1 MACSCQGADPE
12 GDFDEFDCLADVGEY
27 TLAVHEGWRGSKC
40 YGDGGHVCGCDD
52 EDYCL
57 PYDACCVEHEFDATG
72 EVVST
77 TCHYDRGGAHEGG
90 RPPWEAATMSKL
102 CTQGHSDAGAVAPA
116 YRDCSQEALDAGRCG
131 TGDWDTCAE
140 CVDDNIPTGTFFAN
154 VGYTSC
160 PNSVVDA
167 ISENIADGGTCSHAW
182 TKRKYVYRETWP
194 TPCSFQLWK
203 DLTTTDHWEYRPW
216 LTIMGVFTAL
226 FLVGLPFLLSF
237 LALPT
242 LAERAG
248 RRLVSVWR
256 PTFGWILWN
265 FVSAGYLA
273 FNYRQNQSEE
283 YYLLPREDFG
293 PRILLGYLM
302 VIGYATAVVTEERI
316 KVGAYCSLV
325 ICLTIHHSFGIA
337 FVVLGCAAVAF
348 APRRGEREK
357 VRSAVFTTKASAAAG
372 RGRLPRWACLV
383 YFIATWTFIDLAY
396 NGEFS
401 TDPSSCSPCNCK
413 DDTLIDCYEDARTLE
428 LRLSSLNGIEL
439 YLPWKLDL
447 ARTHI
452 EAIEPGAFWDMARLE
467 KLQLDKNKISI
478 IEPYTFAGLNKLE
491 ELRLA
496 KNKIQVMKSSAFRGL
511 HNLERLRLEK
521 NDINSIESESFAGL
535 HNLQSLRLEKNNINR
550 IESESFAG
558 LHNLQSLRLE
568 WNQINRIEHMA
579 FVELD
584 SLRSLDLSWNQIN
597 TIENGTFAGLDSLRK
612 VTLQGNPVTCADAHA
627 AGLPRSVECE
637 GF

>member
-1 MACSCQGADPE
+1 
-12 GDFDEFDCLADVGEY
+12 
-27 TLAVHEGWRGSKC
+27 
-40 YGDGGHVCGCDD
+40 
-52 EDYCL
+52 
-57 PYDACCVEHEFDATG
+57 
-72 EVVST
+72 
-77 TCHYDRGGAHEGG
+77 
-90 RPPWEAATMSKL
+90 MSKL
-102 CTQGHSDAGAVAPA
+102 CTEGHSDAGAVAPA

-182 TKRKYVYRETWP
+182 TKRKDVYRETWP

-203 DLTTTDHWEYRPW
+203 DLTMTDHWDYRPW

-265 FVSAGYLA
+265 FVSAGFLA
-273 FNYRQNQSEE
+273 FTYLQNESFEGT
-283 YYLLPREDFG
+283 LLAREDFG
-293 PRILLGYLM
+293 LRILLGYLM
-302 VIGYATAVVTEERI
+302 VMGYATAVVTEERV

-357 VRSAVFTTKASAAAG
+357 VRSAVFTTKASAAAD

-401 TDPSSCSPCNCK
+401 TDPSKCPPCTCEPH
-413 DDTLIDCYEDARTLE
+413 TLIDCYEDARTLE
-428 LRLSSLNGIEL
+428 LRWSSLNGIEL

-447 ARTHI
+447 EGMSI
-452 EAIEPGAFWDMARLE
+452 KAIEPGAFNDMARLE
-467 KLQLDKNKISI
+467 KLVLGKNRISI
-478 IEPYTFAGLNKLE
+478 IEPYTFAGLRKLWY
-491 ELRLA
+491 LDLDG
-496 KNKIQVMKSSAFRGL
+496 NKIQVVNSNAFRGL
-511 HNLERLRLEK
+511 HSLEILRLR
-521 NDINSIESESFAGL
+521 N
-535 HNLQSLRLEKNNINR
+535 
-550 IESESFAG
+550 
-558 LHNLQSLRLE
+558 
-568 WNQINRIEHMA
+568 NQINRIE
-579 FVELD
+579 
-584 SLRSLDLSWNQIN
+584 
-597 TIENGTFAGLDSLRK
+597 NGAFAGLDSLRT
-612 VTLQGNPVTCADAHA
+612 VDLRGNPVTCLDAHA
-627 AGLPRSVECE
+627 AGLPDSVECE
-637 GF
+637 GFS